1 MAKVGFWLQG
11 STGKL
16 AGSALQKGANGTVI
30 RQIVKP
36 KNPKTSNQV
45 LQRVLMNTVIQGYS
59 ALQSIACHSFQGK
72 TEGAQ
77 CMAEFQ
83 KQNLSY
89 FRNRAASIPESQLS
103 AFVNFAPIGTK
114 GIRPARFIVAQG
126 TLPRV
131 PATITA
137 ETFHAKMALSANTYQ
152 AVIDDY
158 DLKRGDQL
166 TFVVIEESTINA
178 GEYVAKYA
186 RIILDPRDSEGN
198 AADLSSALIGDNNSI
213 NLPNEKNA
221 GNFGL
226 LQFSNGVEFTMKAG
240 AKVCAVGIIVS
251 RLDGEEWKR
260 SNCQLIVSEDAIG
273 EYGISLARA
282 ISLSKERQSIYMTDA
297 NQYLD
302 NAGVGGDQSTN
313 SGSGESEEEADS
325 NPTFN
330 NSVAFNGTAQN
341 VSGGSVSV
349 TEPLNTI
356 VVSGTGLNEELVTV
370 GSTGPAP
377 EHSKS
382 VNANGTQLTITFTT
396 ALAAGTQFSI
406 NKRNTQE
413 ERVETWFNVSV
424 VAAQSG
430 GGDADN

>member
-36 KNPKTSNQV
+36 KNPKSSNQV
-45 LQRVLMNTVIQGYS
+45 LQRVLMNTVVQGYS
-59 ALQSIACHSFQGK
+59 ALQTIVCHSFQGK

-103 AFVNFAPIGTK
+103 AFVNFAPIGTR

-131 PATITA
+131 PATISA
-137 ETFHAKMALSANTYQ
+137 DTFHAKMALSANTYQ

-166 TFVVIEESTINA
+166 TFVVIEESTVNA
-178 GEYVAKYA
+178 GEYIAKYA

-198 AADLSSALIGDNNSI
+198 AADLSSALIGENNSI

-273 EYGISLARA
+273 ENGISLARA
-282 ISLSKERQSIYMTDA
+282 IRLSKERQSIYMTDA

-302 NAGVGGDQSTN
+302 NAGTGGGQSTN
-313 SGSGESEEEADS
+313 SGSGESEDEQEA
-325 NPTFN
+325 NPTYTN
-330 NSVAFNGTAQN
+330 NVDFAHSDQAGAEFTSQN
-341 VSGGSVSV
+341 VAGGSVSV
-349 TEPLNTI
+349 TAPLAQMKFHGSNLGEAPI
-356 VVSGTGLNEELVTV
+356 VVKNGNTEVGTWTKQNNYALW
-370 GSTGPAP
+370 STSTA
-377 EHSKS
+377 
-382 VNANGTQLTITFTT
+382 IT
-396 ALAAGTQFSI
+396 AGTTLGVY
-406 NKRNTQE
+406 KAGAL
-413 ERVETWFNVSV
+413 WFNVNV
-424 VAAQSG
+424 VAPSSG